1 MHQKT
6 VFYVNVWSGTKRF
19 NTSHLIDELGST
31 FPIPEFAKKIGIN
44 SSTAFIGGKFP
55 ESVALTKDFK
65 LRNYQVNY
73 ECMCL
78 CKTID
83 VYLWKG
89 FNWKLNFRTIAGPAV
104 MSRPIQLL
112 MKEKSSKKILYAIL
126 ALLLLSTILNA
137 GFALKLK
144 LKLQRKN
151 DTSAARRND
160 SGHSRHGSK
169 TSISRQSTE
178 M

>member
-1 MHQKT
+1 MNFSCTKKT
-6 VFYVNVWSGTKRF
+6 VFYVNVWTGTKRF
-19 NTSHLIDELGST
+19 NTSHLIDKHGST

-83 VYLWKG
+83 VNLWKG

-104 MSRPIQLL
+104 LGRPIQARALQV
-112 MKEKSSKKILYAIL
+112 SRPKIGPVLGDSDS
-126 ALLLLSTILNA
+126 LSLINL
-137 GFALKLK
+137 
-144 LKLQRKN
+144 
-151 DTSAARRND
+151 
-160 SGHSRHGSK
+160 SGHNKYFG
-169 TSISRQSTE
+169 
-178 M
+178 